1 MAFAYN
7 EGMRRNTSNP
17 VGVRLN
23 PKHDERTRAKIKT
36 SQLLNRLYKHAIGE
50 EDMTSSQI
58 KAAEILLKKTIPD
71 LSATQVYYKDDT
83 ANNTLKNGSKIET
96 LEDAEKAYRQLLNGN
111 VVILDDDDMKLG

>member
-1 MAFAYN
+1 MKRSAS
-7 EGMRRNTSNP
+7 NT

-36 SQLLNRLYKHAIGE
+36 SQLLNRLYQHAIGE
-50 EDMTSSQI
+50 VEMTSSQI
-58 KAAEILLKKTIPD
+58 KATEILLKKTLPD
-71 LSATQVYYKDDT
+71 LSATQVYYIDDT

-96 LEDAEKAYRQLLNGN
+96 LEDAEKAYMQLLNGN

>member
-7 EGMRRNTSNP
+7 QSMKRSASNT

-36 SQLLNRLYKHAIGE
+36 SQLLNRLYQHAIGE
-50 EDMTSSQI
+50 VEMTSSQI
-58 KAAEILLKKTIPD
+58 KATEILLKKTLPD

-83 ANNTLKNGSKIET
+83 EQQKLKNGTKIET
-96 LEDAEKAYRQLLNGN
+96 LADAERAYMELINGN
-111 VVILDDDDMKLG
+111 IVILDDDDMRL